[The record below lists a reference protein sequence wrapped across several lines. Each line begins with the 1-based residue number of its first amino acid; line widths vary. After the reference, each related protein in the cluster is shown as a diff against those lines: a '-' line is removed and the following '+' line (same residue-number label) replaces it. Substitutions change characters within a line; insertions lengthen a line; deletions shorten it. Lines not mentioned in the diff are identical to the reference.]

1 MEMPASDLL
10 LNLPHTEAA
19 QILAL
24 GTQRLLKEGETIFL
38 LGAEATE
45 LYFVSDGRVRLT
57 LPMQLQGR
65 EEDVLVEERGPG
77 QILGWSAVIS
87 PFRFTLKGTAAVET
101 ELLSLS
107 GRELL
112 DYLSGRPEVGFTVMS
127 NLGRILGQRLQL
139 FQAMWAREMQRLV
152 EMGNS
157 ELSGEP
163 SEPRN

>member
-1 MEMPASDLL
+1 
-10 LNLPHTEAA
+10 
-19 QILAL
+19 
-24 GTQRLLKEGETIFL
+24 
-38 LGAEATE
+38 
-45 LYFVSDGRVRLT
+45 